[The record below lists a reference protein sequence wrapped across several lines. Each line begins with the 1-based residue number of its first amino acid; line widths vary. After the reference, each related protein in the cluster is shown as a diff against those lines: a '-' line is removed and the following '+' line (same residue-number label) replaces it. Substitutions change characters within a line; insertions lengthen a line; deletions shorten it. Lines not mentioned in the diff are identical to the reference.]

1 VRCLLQSAVLFR
13 ASEIFVFCLLLH
25 PSPSLHLVV
34 VAVVVAAVV
43 VARSAV
49 MSRMNHINTKA
60 EVIEAF
66 RVFDK
71 DGKCVGDGLYLI
83 VNQQDCGLTH
93 WHCVMW

>member
-1 VRCLLQSAVLFR
+1 
-13 ASEIFVFCLLLH
+13 
-25 PSPSLHLVV
+25 
-34 VAVVVAAVV
+34 
-43 VARSAV
+43 